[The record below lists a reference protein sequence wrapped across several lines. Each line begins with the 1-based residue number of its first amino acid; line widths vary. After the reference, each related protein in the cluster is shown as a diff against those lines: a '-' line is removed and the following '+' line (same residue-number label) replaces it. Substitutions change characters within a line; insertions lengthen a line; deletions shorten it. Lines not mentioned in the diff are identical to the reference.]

1 MRGIILQ
8 TMKELVKYIQE
19 LHRQKLT
26 KLEIQEI
33 CQAAGWSK
41 ADIWQAIAKVYKLPP
56 PPVAPAAKLASLS
69 TAAADQSTLP
79 DKKPRQG
86 SFSLWIAFEYI
97 LLFISLYVMAIS
109 LGLLWSV
116 FVRRW
121 FPDLELER
129 YSSSYREHISMML
142 GSMAALVVSWPL
154 FSLFFYDIKK
164 KEISSPG
171 IRDIISRK
179 ILIYLTLVV
188 TFVVMTVNLI
198 TVINAFLSGSIT
210 TQFVALTT
218 IILSISGTIF
228 WYYLGQV
235 RQDRA
240 LQQT

>member
-1 MRGIILQ
+1 MG
-8 TMKELVKYIQE
+8 MLVNYVQK
-19 LHRQKLT
+19 LHHLKLT

-33 CQAAGWSK
+33 CQAVGWSK
-41 ADIWQAIAKVYKLPP
+41 ADIWQAIIEVYKLPP
-56 PPVAPAAKLASLS
+56 PPVAPAPKFASLS
-69 TAAADQSTLP
+69 TEGTDQSALTT
-79 DKKPRQG
+79 KKPRQG

-121 FPDLELER
+121 FPDLQLEQ
-129 YSSSYREHISMML
+129 YNSSYNESLSMML
-142 GSMAALVVSWPL
+142 NSMAALVVSWPL
-154 FSLFFYDIKK
+154 FSFFFYDIKK
-164 KEISSPG
+164 KEISLTG
-171 IRDIISRK
+171 VRDIISRK

-188 TFVVMTVNLI
+188 TFIVMTINLI

-210 TQFVALTT
+210 TQFIALTA